1 MWNRGTGTES
11 RGQGGTMLKV
21 WYGSGGFKL
30 DGTGLEDGRRYL
42 WKIIKIIVRIKVGT
56 ARLRSSMGE
65 AC

>member
-1 MWNRGTGTES
+1 
-11 RGQGGTMLKV
+11 MLKV

-42 WKIIKIIVRIKVGT
+42 WKIMKIIVRIKVGT